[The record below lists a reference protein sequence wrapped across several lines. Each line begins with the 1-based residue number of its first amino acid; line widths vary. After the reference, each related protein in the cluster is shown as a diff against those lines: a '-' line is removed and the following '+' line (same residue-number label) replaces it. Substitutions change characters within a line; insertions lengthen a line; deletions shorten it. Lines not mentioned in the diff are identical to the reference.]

1 MNWALAAAISLLS
14 VIIGLYVVL
23 GIALIRNDIA
33 WHNLQKRNHS
43 IDRAE
48 MQAANQRECA
58 ETQIDEWA

>member
-1 MNWALAAAISLLS
+1 MNWALAAAISLLL

-23 GIALIRNDIA
+23 GIA